1 LTQSIKDHEG
11 KKDGTV
17 TWQSWV
23 WLGMAAMFLVVEG
36 IALHQKDRPG
46 HPRTLSAN
54 VWWLVR
60 GSGSVH
66 VALRSLLAVGLA
78 ALTAHLLG

>member
-1 LTQSIKDHEG
+1 M
-11 KKDGTV
+11 

-23 WLGMAAMFLVVEG
+23 WIGMAVAFLVVEG
-36 IALHQKDRPG
+36 IAIAQKDRPG

-60 GSGSVH
+60 GAGPWH
-66 VALRSLLAVGLA
+66 VALRSLLAIGLA
-78 ALTAHLLG
+78 ALTTHLLD

>member
-1 LTQSIKDHEG
+1 M
-11 KKDGTV
+11 
-17 TWQSWV
+17 TWESWV
-23 WLGMAAMFLVVEG
+23 WLAMVAAFLVVEG
-36 IALHQKDRPG
+36 VALVQKDRPG

-60 GSGSVH
+60 GAGPVH